1 MATLEVEKMSVSE
14 RIQAMEALWNSLV
27 NHNAEIDSPQWHYDV
42 LDQRKKK
49 IDSGEAEFISLDD
62 LAARRK

>member
-1 MATLEVEKMSVSE
+1 MTILEIKKMSVSE
-14 RIQAMEALWNSLV
+14 RIQAMEVLWDSLIS
-27 NHNAEIDSPQWHYDV
+27 HNAEIDSPKWHYDV

-62 LAARRK
+62 LASRRK